1 MGMLEG
7 RFANRPSSLLA
18 SRKNMQFWLRVFR
31 LSTVLLLSLPFALSV
46 QAAENDLAT
55 LLKGLGAKN
64 RTQIRRTITDLG
76 RLNDPAALPALQA
89 LGDRR
94 LRVDQAGAVY
104 IQDEDGSLRGAL
116 SGLPAEV
123 DASLLRTP
131 RINNAVRRALGPV
144 IAQLQLNA
152 PEAAVRLAAAQEL
165 TERPGPEMFAPLQ
178 AALERETDADV
189 REVLAVALAQ
199 MQLQSQDRAERLAA
213 IATIGDSGNLGLRPQ
228 LEALLATHED
238 GSFVEA
244 DPEVR
249 QAAEAVLVSF
259 ERTQFLIN
267 GVGNLFYGLS
277 LGSVLLLAALG
288 LGITFGLMGVINMA
302 HGEMLMLGAYAT
314 YVVQGIFQDR
324 FPALFDWYLVAAI
337 PAAFGVCLIT
347 GMVLERSVIRFL
359 YGRPLETLLATW
371 GISLVLIQSVR
382 LLFGAQNVQVANP
395 AWLSG
400 GTEVLYGIVLPY
412 SRLAILGFV
421 ALVVGLVWL
430 ILQRTRLG
438 LQVRAVTQ
446 NRPMASCMGISA
458 ARVDMWTFGLG
469 SGIGGLGGVALS
481 QIGNV
486 GPELGRLYIVDSF
499 MVVVL
504 GGVGNIAG
512 TVVGAL
518 SLGLVNKFLE
528 PVAGAVLGKIGV
540 LIFIVL
546 FIQQRPQGLFAL
558 KGRMAES

>member
-1 MGMLEG
+1 M
-7 RFANRPSSLLA
+7 
-18 SRKNMQFWLRVFR
+18 
-31 LSTVLLLSLPFALSV
+31 TVL

-55 LLKGLGAKN
+55 LLQGLGAKS
-64 RTQIRRTITDLG
+64 RTQIRQAITDLG
-76 RLNDPAALPALQA
+76 RLNDPAALAALEA
-89 LGDRR
+89 LGERR
-94 LRVDQAGAVY
+94 LRVDEAGTVY
-104 IQDEDGSLRGAL
+104 IKDEDGSFRDALR
-116 SGLPAEV
+116 GLPAEV
-123 DASLLRTP
+123 DESLLRTP
-131 RINNAVRRALGPV
+131 RINNAVRRALGPI

-152 PEAAVRLAAAQEL
+152 PETAVRLAAAQEL
-165 TERPGPEMFAPLQ
+165 TKRLRPEMIGPLQ

-189 REVLAVALAQ
+189 RDALGVALAQ
-199 MQLQSQDRAERLAA
+199 MQLHSEDQAERLAA
-213 IATIGDSGNLGLRPQ
+213 IAMIGDSGNLGLRPQ
-228 LEALLATHED
+228 LEAVVATHED

-249 QAAEAVLVSF
+249 KAAEAVLTSF

-267 GVGNLFYGLS
+267 SAGNLFYGLS

-288 LGITFGLMGVINMA
+288 LGITFGVMGVINMA

-314 YVVQGIFQDR
+314 YVVQGLFQDYM
-324 FPALFDWYLVAAI
+324 PGLFDWYLLAAI
-337 PAAFGVCLIT
+337 PAAFGTCLAA
-347 GMVLERSVIRFL
+347 GMVLERGVIRFL

-382 LLFGAQNVQVANP
+382 LIFGAQNVQVANP

-400 GTEVLYGIVLPY
+400 GTEILYGVVLPY
-412 SRLAILGFV
+412 SRLAILVFV

-438 LQVRAVTQ
+438 LHVRAVTQ
-446 NRPMASCMGISA
+446 NRAMAACMGVSA

-469 SGIGGLGGVALS
+469 SGIAGLGGVALS

-499 MVVVL
+499 MVVVF

-512 TVVGAL
+512 TVIGAL

-540 LIFIVL
+540 LIFLVL

>member
-1 MGMLEG
+1 MI
-7 RFANRPSSLLA
+7 PS
-18 SRKNMQFWLRVFR
+18 
-31 LSTVLLLSLPFALSV
+31 

-55 LLKGLGAKN
+55 LLNGLGAKS
-64 RTQIRRTITDLG
+64 RTQIRQTITDLG
-76 RLNDPAALPALQA
+76 TLNDPAALPALEA

-94 LRVDQAGAVY
+94 LRVDEAGAVY
-104 IQDEDGSLRGAL
+104 IKDEDGSLRAAL
-116 SGLPAEV
+116 GGRLAERAAR
-123 DASLLRTP
+123 DESLLRTP
-131 RINNAVRRALGPV
+131 RINNAIRRTLGPI

-152 PEAAVRLAAAQEL
+152 PETAVRLAAVQEL
-165 TERPGPEMFAPLQ
+165 TKRPRPEMTGPLQ
-178 AALERETDADV
+178 AALERETDPDV
-189 REVLAVALAQ
+189 REALRVALAQ
-199 MQLQSQDRAERLAA
+199 MQLHSEDKAERLMA
-213 IATIGDSGNLGLRPQ
+213 ITVIGDSGNLGLRPQ
-228 LEALLATHED
+228 LEALSATHED
-238 GSFVEA
+238 GSFVET

-249 QAAEAVLVSF
+249 QAAEAVLTSF

-267 GVGNLFYGLS
+267 SVGNLFYGFS

-314 YVVQGIFQDR
+314 YVVQGLFQDYM
-324 FPALFDWYLVAAI
+324 PGLFDWYLLAAI
-337 PAAFGVCLIT
+337 PAAFGVCLVA
-347 GMVLERSVIRFL
+347 GMVLERGVIRFL

-400 GTEVLYGIVLPY
+400 GTEILYGVVLPY
-412 SRLAILGFV
+412 SRLAIIVFV
-421 ALVVGLVWL
+421 SLVVGLVWL

-446 NRPMASCMGISA
+446 NRAMAGCMGISA

-469 SGIGGLGGVALS
+469 SGIAGLGGVALS

-518 SLGLVNKFLE
+518 GLGLVNKFLE
-528 PVAGAVLGKIGV
+528 PVAGAVLAKIGV

>member
-1 MGMLEG
+1 MQ
-7 RFANRPSSLLA
+7 SWLL
-18 SRKNMQFWLRVFR
+18 VFR
-31 LSTVLLLSLPFALSV
+31 ITLVLGFVFPFTLSSA
-46 QAAENDLAT
+46 AAEDDLAT
-55 LLKGLGAKN
+55 LLKGLGAKS
-64 RTQIRRTITDLG
+64 RTQIKQAITDLG
-76 RLNDPAALPALQA
+76 TLNDPAALPALEA

-94 LRVDQAGAVY
+94 LRVDETGTVY
-104 IQDEDGSLRGAL
+104 IQDKDGSLRDAL
-116 SGLPAEV
+116 SGLPAEHV
-123 DASLLRTP
+123 EIDESQLRTP
-131 RINNAVRRALGPV
+131 RINNAIRRTLGPI

-152 PEAAVRLAAAQEL
+152 PETAVRLAAVQAL
-165 TERPGPEMFAPLQ
+165 TKRPRPEMTGPLQ

-189 REVLAVALAQ
+189 RDALGVALAQ
-199 MQLQSQDRAERLAA
+199 MQLQSEDRAERLAA
-213 IATIGDSGNLGLRPQ
+213 IRMIGDSGNLGLRPQ
-228 LEALLATHED
+228 LEALVAIDEA

-244 DPEVR
+244 DSEVR
-249 QAAEAVLVSF
+249 QAAEDVLSDF

-267 GVGNLFYGLS
+267 SVGNLFYGLS

-314 YVVQGIFQDR
+314 YVVQGLFQDYL
-324 FPALFDWYLVAAI
+324 PGLFDWYLLPAI

-382 LLFGAQNVQVANP
+382 IIFGAQNVQVANP

-400 GTEVLYGIVLPY
+400 GTEILYGVVLPY
-412 SRLAILGFV
+412 SRLAILVFV
-421 ALVVGLVWL
+421 VLVVGMVWL

-446 NRPMASCMGISA
+446 NRAMAGCMGISA

-469 SGIGGLGGVALS
+469 SGIAGLGGVALS

-528 PVAGAVLGKIGV
+528 PVAGAVLAKIGV